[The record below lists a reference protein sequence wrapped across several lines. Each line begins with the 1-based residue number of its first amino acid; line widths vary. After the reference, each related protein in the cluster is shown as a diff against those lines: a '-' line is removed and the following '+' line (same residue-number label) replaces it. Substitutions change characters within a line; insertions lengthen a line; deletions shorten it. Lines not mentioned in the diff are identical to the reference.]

1 MKKAC
6 TGCLC
11 TLSFSISNGARNSND
26 VGRECTVNAAM
37 HVSMTEVGIRG
48 DGDGD
53 DGNGTTFGDNN
64 DEEVE
69 LMLSQLR

>member
-1 MKKAC
+1 
-6 TGCLC
+6 
-11 TLSFSISNGARNSND
+11 
-26 VGRECTVNAAM
+26 M

-69 LMLSQLR
+69 LMLSQLRWSSVVSMVRYTAMISNTVSRLLINVRDMQ